1 MEIKWPESVADV
13 RVGCYDAIVT
23 RHTRLHR
30 TLLLLREDDKLREHI
45 QPISASVTGIGQVE
59 FIFACTA
66 LGKAL
71 LEAAFW
77 RSNEISPSCGQ
88 TKLAMEMMK
97 CTNGETL
104 IRHAW
109 IVIADTVTDIDTHFD
124 AVTDSLNEI
133 LKEGI

>member
-1 MEIKWPESVADV
+1 MRINWPESVADV
-13 RVGCYDAIVT
+13 RIGHYDAMVT
-23 RHTRLHR
+23 RYTHLHR

-45 QPISASVTGIGQVE
+45 QSISASVVGIGQVE
-59 FIFACTA
+59 FTFVCTA
-66 LGKAL
+66 LGKTL

-77 RSNEISPSCGQ
+77 RSNEISPSSGQ
-88 TKLAMEMMK
+88 TKLTMEIVN

-109 IVIADTVTDIDTHFD
+109 AVVADTVTDMDAYMD
-124 AVTDSLNEI
+124 AVADSLNEI

>member
-1 MEIKWPESVADV
+1 MKIKWPESVADV
-13 RVGCYDAIVT
+13 RIGHYDAMVT
-23 RHTRLHR
+23 RYTHLHR

-45 QPISASVTGIGQVE
+45 QPISASVVGIGQVE

-66 LGKAL
+66 LGKTL

-77 RSNEISPSCGQ
+77 RSNEISPSSGQ
-88 TKLAMEMMK
+88 TKLAMEMVK

-109 IVIADTVTDIDTHFD
+109 AVVADTVTDMDAYMD
-124 AVTDSLNEI
+124 AVADSLNEI

>member
-1 MEIKWPESVADV
+1 MKIKWPESVADV
-13 RVGCYDAIVT
+13 RIGHYDAMVT
-23 RHTRLHR
+23 RYTHLHR

-45 QPISASVTGIGQVE
+45 QPISASVVGIGQVE
-59 FIFACTA
+59 FTFACTA
-66 LGKAL
+66 LGKTL

-77 RSNEISPSCGQ
+77 RSNEISPSSGQ
-88 TKLAMEMMK
+88 TKLAMEMVK

-109 IVIADTVTDIDTHFD
+109 AVIADTVTDMD
-124 AVTDSLNEI
+124 AYMDAIADSLNEI